1 MLRGAYG
8 IYYEA
13 DTFNGLVG
21 VIPGGGAGAYSGTYN
36 LQADPITPW
45 RGIFNWDNG
54 FPTDRRTAPQYDVS
68 FGDKNATFGTDPDYG
83 RKAYVQAWNI
93 NLQRQLISRF
103 VLDIG
108 YVGRKGTG
116 LREGALAK
124 GKRNGRLGKPTFGV
138 SSSRPVELP
147 SGALTKRPL
156 LFKADDPTYKA
167 TDSFSRPLVTGRSEF
182 RIAYMPFCYFLPLQ
196 LSRMVNNGTSESGAV
211 SGLPRRYVSF
221 GISRNME
228 L

>member
-1 MLRGAYG
+1 VAR
-8 IYYEA
+8 
-13 DTFNGLVG
+13 T
-21 VIPGGGAGAYSGTYN
+21 YSGTSN
-36 LQADPITPW
+36 LQADPIPPM
-45 RGIFNWDNG
+45 RVSYNRDNA
-54 FPTDRRTAPQYDVS
+54 FPTNRPTAPQYDVS
-68 FGDKNATFGTDPDYG
+68 FGNKNATFGTDPDYG

-147 SGALTKRPL
+147 SGTLTKRPF

-167 TDSFSRPLVTGRSEF
+167 T
-182 RIAYMPFCYFLPLQ
+182 
-196 LSRMVNNGTSESGAV
+196 
-211 SGLPRRYVSF
+211 
-221 GISRNME
+221 
-228 L
+228 